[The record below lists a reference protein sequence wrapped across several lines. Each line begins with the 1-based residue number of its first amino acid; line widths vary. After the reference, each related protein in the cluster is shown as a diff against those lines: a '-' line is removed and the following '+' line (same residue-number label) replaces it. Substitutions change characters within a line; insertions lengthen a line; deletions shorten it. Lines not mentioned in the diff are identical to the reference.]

1 MALWPSASA
10 TVTASPSAF
19 SVGDGWSW
27 DLGCNRSATTGA
39 EVELTSDL
47 LAAVGGA
54 RATTG

>member
-1 MALWPSASA
+1 MGP
-10 TVTASPSAF
+10 
-19 SVGDGWSW
+19 
-27 DLGCNRSATTGA
+27 GCDPSATTDA